1 MTRITLLGYHPFYFH
16 ANFKS
21 IIDWDGVAAVPLKLS
36 TISIAQSFF
45 PEHIQ
50 KLGLKLDT
58 KLDVLFQQEL
68 SRIEWEKSSSTKWS
82 QMFLHSKEN
91 MFLFDILRLGHPLST
106 LRKDYPDL
114 IAETL
119 YRSSEALA
127 FAKSE
132 WTAFVDDYY
141 IASGLQLP
149 EYPQYVEV
157 QEALGLY
164 GRSQFE
170 CTLRRL
176 KRNGL
181 KRWNM
186 LVDKIGPKVWRIWKS
201 REEQPLIIL

>member
-1 MTRITLLGYHPFYFH
+1 MMRIMLLGYHPFCFYT
-16 ANFKS
+16 NCKS
-21 IIDWDGVAAVPLKLS
+21 ILDWDGVAAVPLKLS

-45 PEHIQ
+45 PEDIQ

-68 SRIEWEKSSSTKWS
+68 SRIEWERSSSTQWS

-91 MFLFDILRLGHPLST
+91 QFLFNMLRFGHPLST

-114 IAETL
+114 MAEAL
-119 YRSSEALA
+119 YRSSETLALA
-127 FAKSE
+127 ESE
-132 WTAFVDDYY
+132 WKAFVDDYY

-149 EYPQYVEV
+149 AYPQYVEV

-170 CTLRRL
+170 RTLRRL

-186 LVDKIGPKVWRIWKS
+186 FVDKIWPKVRRIWKT
-201 REEQPLIIL
+201 REERPLIVL